1 MREKDRLKAE
11 NFAMKAEIIANNG
24 VLSDLSDLSPEVE
37 NQFLKHILDIERE
50 PDTRIGDLLPE
61 FRYEQDL
68 RDNEIETEL
77 NRLVTVLG
85 KRQILFELPAG
96 VPIRMAYRYLTEEL
110 IDHKITVPRSKNS
123 HLHLDACTGWCPGC
137 FVVDYCETVHEIW
150 SPEEL
155 ERERGKGRGKG

>member
-24 VLSDLSDLSPEVE
+24 ILSDLSDLSPEIE

-61 FRYEQDL
+61 FRYEKDL
-68 RDNEIETEL
+68 LDNEVGPEL
-77 NRLVTVLG
+77 DRLIAKLE
-85 KRQILFELPAG
+85 KKQIQFELPTG
-96 VPIRMAYRYLTEEL
+96 LPIRMAYRYLTEEL
-110 IDHKITVPRSKNS
+110 IDEKITVPMSKNS
-123 HLHLDACTGWCPGC
+123 HLHLDACSGWCPDC

-155 ERERGKGRGKG
+155 EKERGKVGRTN